1 MTMAQMI
8 EFLAGICARW
18 LYFTVNL
25 RIIEPKIQGMAVVTK
40 IKNKAES
47 KYYGAALGSDDM

>member
-1 MTMAQMI
+1 MAQMI

-25 RIIEPKIQGMAVVTK
+25 SIIEPKIQGMAVVTK

-47 KYYGAALGSDDM
+47 KYYGAALDSDDM

>member
-8 EFLAGICARW
+8 EFLAGICVRW
-18 LYFTVNL
+18 FYFTVTL